1 MTCEF
6 SQCLRRF
13 NRRSVCGFRKLEP
26 KGGIEP
32 PTHALRM
39 RCSTPELLRHF
50 CRQEC
55 RRGVE
60 SSREWVSVNCVQS
73 IAKCDFLEIFL
84 KECHARRFHGNLGER
99 MQKDDRQLFI
109 DQVREHHATLRGFVR
124 SLGVAPMWVDD
135 VAQEAFIVAYNR
147 LDEFDKERD
156 FGAWLRGIA
165 RNLVI
170 NERRKDARRKRILS
184 DNLTDV
190 LLASSSAS
198 DHEEEGL
205 GDRGLAKLNA
215 LRECIKGLPEKSLS
229 LLKSR
234 YENESSAQDIAEEF
248 SMNPPAVRK
257 ALERSRTALKKCM
270 EERLGAASELNGG
283 LCEA

>member
-1 MTCEF
+1 ME
-6 SQCLRRF
+6 
-13 NRRSVCGFRKLEP
+13 KED
-26 KGGIEP
+26 
-32 PTHALRM
+32 
-39 RCSTPELLRHF
+39 
-50 CRQEC
+50 
-55 RRGVE
+55 
-60 SSREWVSVNCVQS
+60 RE
-73 IAKCDFLEIFL
+73 
-84 KECHARRFHGNLGER
+84 
-99 MQKDDRQLFI
+99 LFI
-109 DQVREHHATLRGFVR
+109 EQVREHHATLRGFVR

-147 LDEFDKERD
+147 LDEFDRERD

-190 LLASSSAS
+190 LLSSSSAS
-198 DHEEEGL
+198 DHEEEEL

-215 LRECIKGLPEKSLS
+215 LRECIKSLPEKSLG

-248 SMNPPAVRK
+248 SMKPPAVRK
-257 ALERSRTALKKCM
+257 ALERARTALKKCM
-270 EERLGAASELNGG
+270 DERLGVDSESNGG
-283 LCEA
+283 YCEA